1 MACTSL
7 KTAARPKHH
16 DVVKGIGDIQ
26 STSRVAST
34 EHEHELIINSSGFPM
49 AGSRRVAEPALI
61 EARHVMSSADVLS
74 NGPEA
79 AMSQG
84 CGYQIV

>member
-34 EHEHELIINSSGFPM
+34 EHEHELVINSSGFPM
-49 AGSRRVAEPALI
+49 AGSRRVA
-61 EARHVMSSADVLS
+61 
-74 NGPEA
+74 
-79 AMSQG
+79 
-84 CGYQIV
+84 